1 MRQIDTVEG
10 AFQARM
16 QKNAGHKNEKKHKK
30 NNNKPNSNNQ
40 KNGVFPS
47 YPHCKKTNHSP
58 QKCWWIPDVK
68 CNKCGKQGHVER
80 ICKNQQQE
88 ETSATIDQCQDEQL
102 FAAMCVAN
110 KSTSESWLVDSGCT
124 NHMTN
129 DQDLFTELDR
139 TTISKVRIGND
150 RNCII
155 KDAEGKEVF
164 NIKIKGKSFALNLL
178 EDEHAT
184 VLQQDSTTMLKNQIV
199 EELPDLEKNLSICAT
214 CQYGKQTKLP
224 FPKKTSWR
232 ATQKIQLV
240 HTDVGGPQKTPSL
253 KGVKRDKLDKQSDMG
268 IFVRYSDTS
277 KAYRI
282 YLPKTNKIVV
292 SRDVKFLETKKW
304 SWDEKM
310 QQYNDEN
317 LRGTKKLFDIYC
329 NVVVLEPVGFEEAI
343 EDEKWQAAIQ
353 DELNMI
359 EKNNTWELVD
369 RPSHKKPIG
378 VKGVYKTKLNLDG
391 SINKY
396 KARLLDVKSAFVNGY
411 LEEEIFVEQPE
422 GFYVKGKEDKVYLL
436 KKALYGLKQA
446 PRAWYSRIDAYLLTL
461 GCQKKDN
468 LIVSLYVDDLLV
480 TGNNVGLVNEF
491 KVEMKQVLEMIDL
504 GEMTYFLGIEKFR
517 MEECKPTSTPMNQ
530 KEKFCKEDGVEKA
543 DEGLFRSM
551 IGCLMY
557 LTSTRP
563 DIMYVISLL
572 SSQVKIFIL
581 HGYSDSDWTGCVD
594 DMQSTSGYCFSFGF
608 GVFYWSSKKQE
619 VVAQSTAEAE
629 YVAAIATIN
638 QVLWLRKLQTNLDM
652 KQEMSTQV
660 FLDNQTAISIANDPI
675 FHGKT
680 KHFNIKL
687 YFLR

>member
-10 AFQARM
+10 ALQARM

-30 NNNKPNSNNQ
+30 NNNKPNNNNQ

-58 QKCWWIPDVK
+58 QKCWWRPDVK

-110 KSTSESWLVDSGCT
+110 KSISESWLVDSGCT

-129 DQDLFTELDR
+129 HQDLFTELDR

-155 KDAEGKEVF
+155 KDAKGKEVF

-184 VLQQDSTTMLKNQIV
+184 VLQQDSTTMLWHRRLGHYHHDVVLYMKKNQIV
-199 EELPDLEKNLSICAT
+199 EELSDLEKNLSICAT

-253 KGVKRDKLDKQSDMG
+253 KGVKRDKLDKQSEMG

-317 LRGTKKLFDIYC
+317 VDELPVRGTKKFSDIYC
-329 NVVVLEPVGFEEAI
+329 NVVVLEPAGFEEAI
-343 EDEKWQAAIQ
+343 EDEKWQATMR

-369 RPSHKKPIG
+369 RLSHKKPIK

-396 KARLLDVKSAFVNGY
+396 KARMEDLLAGCEVSLCKWLSRGGD
-411 LEEEIFVEQPE
+411 FVEQPE
-422 GFYVKGKEDKVYLL
+422 GFYVKGKKDKVYLL

-446 PRAWYSRIDAYLLTL
+446 PRAWYSRIDAYMLTL
-461 GCQKKDN
+461 GCQKSWSEFTLYIKKIKEDY

-491 KVEMKQVLEMIDL
+491 KVEMKQVLEMTDL
-504 GEMTYFLGIEKFR
+504 GEMTYFLGIENGR
-517 MEECKPTSTPMNQ
+517 MQAYINSYEP
-530 KEKFCKEDGVEKA
+530 KEKFCKEDGAEKA

-572 SSQVKIFIL
+572 SSQVKNFVL

-594 DMQSTSGYCFSFGF
+594 DMQSTSDYCFSFGSGIF
-608 GVFYWSSKKQE
+608 SWSSKKQE
-619 VVAQSTAEAE
+619 VVAQSIVEAE
-629 YVAAIATIN
+629 YVAAIAAIK
-638 QVLWLRKLQTNLDM
+638 QVLWLRKL
-652 KQEMSTQV
+652 
-660 FLDNQTAISIANDPI
+660 
-675 FHGKT
+675 
-680 KHFNIKL
+680 
-687 YFLR
+687 

>member
-30 NNNKPNSNNQ
+30 KNNKPNNNNQ

-58 QKCWWIPDVK
+58 QKCWWRPDVK
-68 CNKCGKQGHVER
+68 CNKC
-80 ICKNQQQE
+80 
-88 ETSATIDQCQDEQL
+88 
-102 FAAMCVAN
+102 AMCVAN
-110 KSTSESWLVDSGCT
+110 KSTFESWLVDSGCT

-155 KDAEGKEVF
+155 KDVEGKEVF

-184 VLQQDSTTMLKNQIV
+184 VLQQDSTTMLWHRRLGHFHHDVVLYMKKNQIV

-240 HTDVGGPQKTPSL
+240 HIDVGGPQKTPSL
-253 KGVKRDKLDKQSDMG
+253 KGVKRDKLDKQSEMG

-282 YLPKTNKIVV
+282 YLPKTNKIMV

-317 LRGTKKLFDIYC
+317 VDELPVRGTKKLSDIYC
-329 NVVVLEPVGFEEAI
+329 NVVVLEPAGFEEAI
-343 EDEKWQAAIQ
+343 EDEKWQAAMQ

-396 KARLLDVKSAFVNGY
+396 KARLVVK
-411 LEEEIFVEQPE
+411 
-422 GFYVKGKEDKVYLL
+422 
-436 KKALYGLKQA
+436 
-446 PRAWYSRIDAYLLTL
+446 
-461 GCQKKDN
+461 
-468 LIVSLYVDDLLV
+468 
-480 TGNNVGLVNEF
+480 GNNVGLVNEF
-491 KVEMKQVLEMIDL
+491 KVEMKQVLEMTDL
-504 GEMTYFLGIEKFR
+504 GEMTYFLGIEVH
-517 MEECKPTSTPMNQ
+517 Q
-530 KEKFCKEDGVEKA
+530 QQHD
-543 DEGLFRSM
+543 
-551 IGCLMY
+551 
-557 LTSTRP
+557 
-563 DIMYVISLL
+563 
-572 SSQVKIFIL
+572 IFI
-581 HGYSDSDWTGCVD
+581 C
-594 DMQSTSGYCFSFGF
+594 
-608 GVFYWSSKKQE
+608 
-619 VVAQSTAEAE
+619 
-629 YVAAIATIN
+629 
-638 QVLWLRKLQTNLDM
+638 
-652 KQEMSTQV
+652 
-660 FLDNQTAISIANDPI
+660 
-675 FHGKT
+675 
-680 KHFNIKL
+680 
-687 YFLR
+687 

>member
-1 MRQIDTVEG
+1 MRQIDTIEG

-30 NNNKPNSNNQ
+30 NNNKPNINNQ

-58 QKCWWIPDVK
+58 QKCWWRPDVK

-88 ETSATIDQCQDEQL
+88 ETSATVDQCQDEQL

-129 DQDLFTELDR
+129 DQDIFTELDR

-155 KDAEGKEVF
+155 KDAKGKEVF
-164 NIKIKGKSFALNLL
+164 NIKIKGKSLALNLL

-184 VLQQDSTTMLKNQIV
+184 VLQQDSTTMLWHRRLGHFHHDVVLYMKKNQIV

-253 KGVKRDKLDKQSDMG
+253 KG
-268 IFVRYSDTS
+268 
-277 KAYRI
+277 
-282 YLPKTNKIVV
+282 
-292 SRDVKFLETKKW
+292 
-304 SWDEKM
+304 DEKM

-317 LRGTKKLFDIYC
+317 VDELPVRGIKKLSDIYC
-329 NVVVLEPVGFEEAI
+329 NVVVLEPVGFEEVI
-343 EDEKWQAAIQ
+343 EDEKWQAAMQ

-369 RPSHKKPIG
+369 RPSHKKPIR

-396 KARLLDVKSAFVNGY
+396 KARMEDLLAGCEVSLCKWLSRGGHFVK
-411 LEEEIFVEQPE
+411 QPE

-461 GCQKKDN
+461 GCQK
-468 LIVSLYVDDLLV
+468 S
-480 TGNNVGLVNEF
+480 
-491 KVEMKQVLEMIDL
+491 
-504 GEMTYFLGIEKFR
+504 
-517 MEECKPTSTPMNQ
+517 
-530 KEKFCKEDGVEKA
+530 
-543 DEGLFRSM
+543 
-551 IGCLMY
+551 
-557 LTSTRP
+557 
-563 DIMYVISLL
+563 
-572 SSQVKIFIL
+572 
-581 HGYSDSDWTGCVD
+581 
-594 DMQSTSGYCFSFGF
+594 
-608 GVFYWSSKKQE
+608 
-619 VVAQSTAEAE
+619 
-629 YVAAIATIN
+629 
-638 QVLWLRKLQTNLDM
+638 
-652 KQEMSTQV
+652 
-660 FLDNQTAISIANDPI
+660 
-675 FHGKT
+675 
-680 KHFNIKL
+680 
-687 YFLR
+687 